1 MTAFDTALDWIG
13 RKVGHR
19 LQREEQGLEPF
30 VPSDAE
36 ALRRTLRPADVL
48 LVAGGN
54 KLSTAI
60 KYLTARRKRVAQA
73 TARRDRMPRA
83 MCSPTTPTCR
93 AGLTP
98 AEHQHLSRRTE

>member
-1 MTAFDTALDWIG
+1 MANTMTAFDTALDWIG

-54 KLSTAI
+54 KLSTERVICRQAAMNALQI
-60 KYLTARRKRVAQA
+60 QGARALLPVEIHDLQ
-73 TARRDRMPRA
+73 
-83 MCSPTTPTCR
+83 S
-93 AGLTP
+93 
-98 AEHQHLSRRTE
+98 